1 MMLNSTNNKDY
12 TNAEITPLILTDY
25 MMAFHIDSETMDVYT
40 FDYNTVTQEY
50 ESEGIL
56 RTISP
61 DIGAKIEEHFKISL
75 ADYGVETLHKV
86 INMYKS

>member
-40 FDYNTVTQEY
+40 FDYNGSTAEY

-56 RTISP
+56 RKICP
-61 DIGAKIEEHFKISL
+61 DIGSRIEGHFKINL
-75 ADYGVETLHKV
+75 KDYGVEIIHEV
-86 INMYKS
+86 IEMDIS